1 MRVEC
6 GVIHFLQVMHV
17 VHQASIINIKLQLDN
32 AITSDHQRPPKNK
45 RPEPGDENEDDV
57 KPENSY
63 GFWRI
68 AHQRMSFHEY
78 CYIKKFFDEPVRP
91 LGRIPCLEEP
101 RQSQRRD

>member
-1 MRVEC
+1 
-6 GVIHFLQVMHV
+6 
-17 VHQASIINIKLQLDN
+17 
-32 AITSDHQRPPKNK
+32 
-45 RPEPGDENEDDV
+45 V